1 MNFAQFIKVRETV
14 VSMLI
19 KRGFEPNNIN
29 INVDEDTLE
38 KQFNMATKEEQYMAC
53 DMFVKPSSDNE
64 YKDTK
69 ALVHFILNDKT
80 TYKKEETVIKNMI
93 DIYEIKPVDDIV
105 IIIGHEN
112 VDELHPFYE
121 LDKKI
126 DNAVIFHYKNLAFD
140 ITKHKLVPPHIKI
153 TSKNEISRIKKELKI
168 DSLIK
173 LPVLL
178 RTDAVAKFYHF
189 RKGDLIKIV
198 RPSIGNF
205 KHEVYRI
212 VV

>member
-1 MNFAQFIKVRETV
+1 MNFAQFVKVRETV

-53 DMFVKPSSDNE
+53 DMFIKQSNDSQ

-69 ALVHFILNDKT
+69 ALVHFILNDT
-80 TYKKEETVIKNMI
+80 ATYKKEETMINNMI
-93 DIYEIKPVDDIV
+93 EIYDIKPVDDII
-105 IIIGHEN
+105 IIIGHDN
-112 VDELHPFYE
+112 VDELNPFYE

-126 DNAVIFHYKNLAFD
+126 DNAVIFHYKNLSFD

-189 RKGDLIKIV
+189 RKGDLIKII

>member
-1 MNFAQFIKVRETV
+1 M
-14 VSMLI
+14 
-19 KRGFEPNNIN
+19 IN
-29 INVDEDTLE
+29 
-38 KQFNMATKEEQYMAC
+38 
-53 DMFVKPSSDNE
+53 
-64 YKDTK
+64 
-69 ALVHFILNDKT
+69 
-80 TYKKEETVIKNMI
+80 NMI
-93 DIYEIKPVDDIV
+93 EIYDIKPVDDII
-105 IIIGHEN
+105 IIIGHDN
-112 VDELHPFYE
+112 VDELNPFYE

-126 DNAVIFHYKNLAFD
+126 DNAVIFHYKNLSFD
-140 ITKHKLVPPHIKI
+140 ITKHKLVSPHIKI

-189 RKGDLIKIV
+189 RKGDLIKII